1 MSKVEFFIA
10 DPYNLKHIDLYKKF
24 ENDNN
29 LLNNESSYL
38 ETIRNTYDKELYNKQ
53 IKKSNEIVIL
63 GFTTL
68 ENKIED
74 TCMIKIEKDRR
85 IAYVTYSS
93 QSNIKRRKIISL
105 SISYIFNT
113 LEIEEIF
120 ASAEKEDALLINEL
134 EKNSFESL
142 GEFENNIKFVKEKSY
157 ELTNERKSPCK

>member
-63 GFTTL
+63 GFTIL